1 MGYVISLRADSRSA
15 TGIDAWLS
23 ERRFLSQ
30 ILYLASCYSYLDAV
44 VLVDFSPSRYP
55 QSDDP
60 SVVVSTFK
68 FAPRQQP
75 LTRKVEE
82 RKANIS
88 YARGRGARSRGQDSA
103 SRYSQRPTREKGR
116 GRGRE
121 GGKRGEEG
129 EGRRERG
136 ERREDD
142 RTGERGEKMHH
153 WRLRVIISTAER
165 WAMGDDNE

>member
-1 MGYVISLRADSRSA
+1 MGYVISPRADSRSA

-30 ILYLASCYSYLDAV
+30 ILYLVSCYSYLDAV

-55 QSDDP
+55 QTDDP
-60 SVVVSTFK
+60 SLVVSTSS
-68 FAPRQQP
+68 FAPREQP

-103 SRYSQRPTREKGR
+103 SRYSQRPAREKGR

-121 GGKRGEEG
+121 GGKSGEEG

-136 ERREDD
+136 ERREDEED
-142 RTGERGEKMHH
+142 
-153 WRLRVIISTAER
+153 WRAGRKDASLAFEGHNIY
-165 WAMGDDNE
+165 G